1 MPIPKQGESIYEIW
15 RLTNL
20 EKLKVILVHVNVIR
34 KLIFEN
40 NKLAVLV
47 PPAQNNQFREYTEEE
62 ILPLFPDEILSRIN
76 YLSNYPSFSFL
87 FEQDSII
94 KSKNVQTMTISSDKL
109 IINEPKNIILYLF
122 EHNSQNRWNFRF
134 ANITEYGDEIQM
146 IKREEKIDEILNG

>member
-1 MPIPKQGESIYEIW
+1 MSIPKQGESIYEIW

-47 PPAQNNQFREYTEEE
+47 PPTQNNQFREYTEEQ

-87 FEQDSII
+87 FEQDLII

-146 IKREEKIDEILNG
+146 IKREEKIDEILK

>member
-1 MPIPKQGESIYEIW
+1 MLIPKQDESLVEIW
-15 RLTNL
+15 RLSNS
-20 EKLKVILVHVNVIR
+20 EKLKFILTHVNFIR

-47 PPAQNNQFREYTEEE
+47 PPTQNNQFREYTEEE

-76 YLSNYPSFSFL
+76 YLSNYASFSFS
-87 FEQDSII
+87 FEQDLII

-122 EHNSQNRWNFRF
+122 ENNSQNRWNFRF

-146 IKREEKIDEILNG
+146 IKREEKINEILNG